1 MAWPK
6 SHGKVSGP
14 NLVTHL
20 KQKPNIMIGVLWYI
34 LELGMDTKIA
44 CVHSYM
50 QNLKELEL
58 YA

>member
-1 MAWPK
+1 
-6 SHGKVSGP
+6 
-14 NLVTHL
+14 
-20 KQKPNIMIGVLWYI
+20 MIGVLWYI

-58 YA
+58 YAWNLLTFLG